1 MIANIASKL
10 GVNALSTPLLHVS
23 PLMPLSGAIG
33 SSAFGL
39 SGIDDLAD
47 DADIMELDPEM
58 FGPGDDDPNDE
69 DYDDEAERRPAY
81 RKPTKEQMVRAP
93 AYRIDLSIERIAS
106 QPATVVMFRILIS
119 SCRWSCAG
127 G

>member
-39 SGIDDLAD
+39 SGVDDLAD

-58 FGPGDDDPNDE
+58 FGLGDDDPNDE

-81 RKPTKEQMVRAP
+81 RKPTKEQMVRALE
-93 AYRIDLSIERIAS
+93 YWIGLDWLER
-106 QPATVVMFRILIS
+106 
-119 SCRWSCAG
+119 
-127 G
+127 

>member
-33 SSAFGL
+33 TSHFGL
-39 SGIDDLAD
+39 TGVDELGD
-47 DADIMELDPEM
+47 DADLLELDPEM

-81 RKPTKEQMVRAP
+81 RKPTKEQMVRSHTIRRAC
-93 AYRIDLSIERIAS
+93 
-106 QPATVVMFRILIS
+106 V
-119 SCRWSCAG
+119 
-127 G
+127 